1 MCGARVLLSPVEA
14 PNTVRA
20 IFLGLCPRCGSGA
33 LFSGYIA
40 LEKQCPACALDYA
53 MFDAG
58 DGPAV
63 FGILIV
69 GAIVC
74 GLALW
79 VEFTFQPPLW
89 VHAVLWIPL
98 ICILTA
104 IFLRLSKS
112 ALLVLQFKHKAG
124 EARLSE

>member
-1 MCGARVLLSPVEA
+1 MIVP
-14 PNTVRA
+14 PNTAKA
-20 IFLGLCPRCGSGA
+20 ILIGLCPRCGQGP
-33 LFSGYIA
+33 LFHGYIA
-40 LEKQCPACALDYA
+40 VQKHCPACGLDYSI
-53 MFDAG
+53 FDPG

-89 VHAVLWIPL
+89 VHALLWVPL
-98 ICILTA
+98 IVFLTA

-112 ALLVLQFKHKAG
+112 ALLVLQYKHKAG
-124 EARLSE
+124 EGRLD